1 MENHRHFLAL
11 SGNKVI
17 KIKKI
22 PDFMANEEKPG
33 GADLAMLI
41 VIVLILLFFP
51 YKMISEHQ
59 QDATAMSYYHDGR

>member
-11 SGNKVI
+11 SGNKLI
-17 KIKKI
+17 ETQKI
-22 PDFMANEEKPG
+22 PYSMANEEKLS
-33 GADLAMLI
+33 GADLPMLI

-59 QDATAMSYYHDGR
+59 QDTTAMSYYHNGK